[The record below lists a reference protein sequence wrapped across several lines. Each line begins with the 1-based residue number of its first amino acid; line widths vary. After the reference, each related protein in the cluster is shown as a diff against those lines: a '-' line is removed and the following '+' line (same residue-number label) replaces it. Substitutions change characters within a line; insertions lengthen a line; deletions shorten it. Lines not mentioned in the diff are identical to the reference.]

1 MCVCVSVSVCKYA
14 MYVSARKRAYTI
26 RNIAQHSHI
35 DISKDARVFCALAY
49 AHVSP
54 RYPQVCVV

>member
-1 MCVCVSVSVCKYA
+1 MCVSVSVCKYG

-35 DISKDARVFCALAY
+35 DISKDARVFCALA
-49 AHVSP
+49 
-54 RYPQVCVV
+54 